1 MVFDFPFFFFF
12 YDVNREMAVLCVE
25 GALLGVINVTRE
37 VRIEFLICPLKCN
50 FVSYSH
56 RAKCSEI

>member
-37 VRIEFLICPLKCN
+37 VRIVFFNLSSKM
-50 FVSYSH
+50 
-56 RAKCSEI
+56 